1 MSQICCKFF
10 LRMTVVTQKEKH
22 AITRAETCEQV
33 EDSCVFLHRA
43 APQEYEHAVALLFCS
58 VRLSR
63 TALLRNRLCAQA
75 FTEVRKYPVKP
86 GKMDEWVRIME
97 DMIIP

>member
-1 MSQICCKFF
+1 MWS
-10 LRMTVVTQKEKH
+10 
-22 AITRAETCEQV
+22 TRPRPPA
-33 EDSCVFLHRA
+33 SPSA
-43 APQEYEHAVALLFCS
+43 AWPQEYEHVVALLF
-58 VRLSR
+58 
-63 TALLRNRLCAQA
+63 ALLLPLEARAHLTDHLCAQA

>member
-1 MSQICCKFF
+1 
-10 LRMTVVTQKEKH
+10 MT
-22 AITRAETCEQV
+22 
-33 EDSCVFLHRA
+33 
-43 APQEYEHAVALLFCS
+43 
-58 VRLSR
+58 LSR
-63 TALLRNRLCAQA
+63 TQA

>member
-1 MSQICCKFF
+1 MFF
-10 LRMTVVTQKEKH
+10 ENTTLKVHERLALLSANHRVRWRSV
-22 AITRAETCEQV
+22 
-33 EDSCVFLHRA
+33 DVFGA
-43 APQEYEHAVALLFCS
+43 APCFCS
-58 VRLSR
+58 LSKPCAF
-63 TALLRNRLCAQA
+63 TDRLCAQA